1 MSFSHLYNLTKSK
14 QHDMKGYDD
23 EEADMGAYGDDV
35 AGSSYSSG
43 SKSYRGSKYDEED
56 YDTREKYGA
65 KKDDPFGWDN
75 PKPSSQKFEYP
86 SRAKSSEEFEDTGY
100 DGWNDVKRSATVV
113 KSQVPD
119 PYAKASQKT
128 SKYDPYPEDD
138 YFAKNSKSSPD
149 QNIRGKATTI
159 VNKPKDYF
167 SGEFDQ
173 PASNKKQGFDS
184 GNQPKAFDFNDFG
197 NTLDKKKST
206 NEDFDNI
213 FDKNPKASSSK
224 HESDP
229 FAWGAEGQA
238 KSKPQSK
245 EFGGEF
251 DFDFDSGKSKQKAES
266 QKKNV
271 ADFLDEQPVAKPK
284 QNDFDPFADAPV
296 SSDPTQALA
305 DIKFEAPPPP
315 TQFQFEKTQ
324 SADPVIET
332 EGDNKFDEKRDPED
346 LWAKKELFNLSNLSK
361 AKQSKLEIHRQDKP
375 GKAGIGSGT
384 LNVNTSAGSMGGFSK
399 TIDNGQFSA
408 PLGGNSFQDSFAPTK
423 IHDTKEGKI
432 SALESAFGSSMDQPA
447 QPTYQPQ
454 PPKNTAPAQSS
465 SGNDDFGDFPSM
477 FGSNPDGFGTFKGFA
492 NEGFGGSQSDSFAPP
507 AASKPK
513 QEKKDDWFEF

>member
-1 MSFSHLYNLTKSK
+1 MYNVTKSK
-14 QHDMKGYDD
+14 QHDVKGYDD

-35 AGSSYSSG
+35 AGGSYSSG
-43 SKSYRGSKYDEED
+43 SKSYGGSKYDEDD

-86 SRAKSSEEFEDTGY
+86 ARAKSSGEFEDTGY

-119 PYAKASQKT
+119 PYAKPSQKA
-128 SKYDPYPEDD
+128 SKYDPYPDDD
-138 YFAKNSKSSPD
+138 YFAKNSKNSPP
-149 QNIRGKATTI
+149 QNIRNKSTTI
-159 VNKPKDYF
+159 VSKPKDYF

-173 PASNKKQGFDS
+173 AAANKKEGFDT
-184 GNQPKAFDFNDFG
+184 NKQPKAFDFNDFG

-206 NEDFDNI
+206 DDDFENV
-213 FDKNPKASSSK
+213 FDKNPKPSSSK
-224 HESDP
+224 QEKDP
-229 FAWGAEGQA
+229 FAWSADNQA

-245 EFGGEF
+245 GFGDEF
-251 DFDFDSGKSKQKAES
+251 DFDFDSGKSKQKAEP

-271 ADFLDEQPVAKPK
+271 ADFLDEQPIVKPK
-284 QNDFDPFADAPV
+284 QTVFDPFAEAPV
-296 SSDPTQALA
+296 SSDPTQVLA

-315 TQFQFEKTQ
+315 TQFPFEKTK
-324 SADPVIET
+324 SADPIIES
-332 EGDNKFDEKRDPED
+332 EDYNKFDEKRDPED
-346 LWAKKELFNLSNLSK
+346 LWAKKELFNLSNLTK
-361 AKQSKLEIHRQDKP
+361 AKQSKLEINKQDKF
-375 GKAGIGSGT
+375 GKAGLGSGT
-384 LNVNTSAGSMGGFSK
+384 LNVNTSGGSMGGFSN
-399 TIDNGQFSA
+399 TFDNGQFSA
-408 PLGGNSFQDSFAPTK
+408 PLGGNSFQDSFAPTRVLE
-423 IHDTKEGKI
+423 TKEDKI
-432 SALESAFGSSMDQPA
+432 SALESAFGSTMDQPA

-454 PPKNTAPAQSS
+454 PARNTAQAQSS

-477 FGSNPDGFGTFKGFA
+477 FGSTPDGFGTFKGFA
-492 NEGFGGSQSDSFAPP
+492 SEGFGGGQSNDFAPA